1 MITPLYRKES
11 MTPLRS
17 RFIEDVQ
24 LHGYSPKTRSCYVGT
39 VCGLAKYYHISP
51 DLISEKELRR

>member
-1 MITPLYRKES
+1 

-24 LHGYSPKTRSCYVGT
+24 LHGYFPKTRSCYVGT
-39 VCGLAKYYHISP
+39 VCGLAKDYYISP